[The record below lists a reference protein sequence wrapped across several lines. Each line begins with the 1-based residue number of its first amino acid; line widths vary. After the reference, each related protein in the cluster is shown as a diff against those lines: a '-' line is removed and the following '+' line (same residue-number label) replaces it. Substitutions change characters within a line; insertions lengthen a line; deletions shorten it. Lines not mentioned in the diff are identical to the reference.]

1 MRRSFKIG
9 QKEYK
14 FKKDAIAH
22 YRTILNSYNFGQS
35 LSEIDFYELIDLLV
49 YGNLNIADDIE
60 LSEENSVDEVQNDIE
75 IIDNKETNEN
85 ELLIEDIKVSKV
97 QFNTKCFEVF
107 YNDKTSEFIS
117 YLMIINN
124 TNYTPEKLFYSAC
137 RNSIHNDILSVKRNY
152 FEKNSIQGHVK
163 CQETGILSTW
173 SELVVDHRQPNTF
186 SVIVDRFKEVKS
198 INLDTIEYTSN
209 DQNHIIFQD
218 YNLIENFKQYHK
230 EKASLRIVRKEW
242 NSSRT
247 GMARIKRTTKDL
259 TIK

>member
-1 MRRSFKIG
+1 MRKSFKIG

-35 LSEIDFYELIDLLV
+35 LNSTDFDDLVDLIV
-49 YGNLNIADDIE
+49 YANSNILDEIE
-60 LSEENSVDEVQNDIE
+60 LLEENYEDNIQNIVE
-75 IIDNKETNEN
+75 NIDNKETNED
-85 ELLIEDIKVSKV
+85 ELLIEDIKVSRV

-107 YNDKTSEFIS
+107 YNDKTSDYIS

-124 TNYTPEKLFYSAC
+124 TNYTPEKLFYAAC
-137 RNSIHNDILSVKRNY
+137 RNSIHNDVLSVKRNY
-152 FEKNSIQGHVK
+152 FDKNSTKGQVK
-163 CQETGILSTW
+163 CQETGILSKW

-218 YNLIENFKQYHK
+218 YNLIENFKQYHR
-230 EKASLRIVRKEW
+230 EKASLRIVRKEC